1 MTGYFY
7 ELKKKLDYLV
17 LKNWNIKF
25 ILRLLALINSNNY
38 TMKTKFNGILTLL
51 LAFVVQISFAQTK
64 TITGTV
70 SDSSGSLPGV
80 SVIIKGGTVGTE
92 TDFDGKY
99 SIKAKTGDVLVFRYL
114 GYKVVE
120 KKVASSNVI
129 NVTLAE
135 DANVL
140 DEIVV
145 VGYGTST
152 KKAFAGTASVV
163 KQEQLEVKNFSNVSQ
178 ALAGEVAGVTVINGS
193 GQPGTVG
200 AIRIRGYGSVNGN
213 RAPLY
218 VVDGVPFSGSINS
231 INPADISSTTIL
243 KDATATA
250 IYGSRGANG
259 VVLITTKK
267 GSASNTYIEIDVKTG
282 VNDQLIPRY
291 DVITSPEEYIGYV
304 WEGIKNRGVITGNS
318 DPVAFANAQLFTGN
332 YVDPGYNMWN
342 VTSGADLI
350 DPTTS
355 MVRPG
360 VTRKYTPQRYTDLA
374 FDAALRTETNLR
386 MGGGNE
392 NTRYFAS
399 FGYLDDNGYS
409 INTGYKRYT
418 TRLNLTS
425 DVKPWL
431 KLNSNIGYAYSENI
445 ANGQI
450 AGSENVFEFADKMA
464 PIFPVFLR
472 DNNAQLVPDTF
483 YGGFQYDYGS
493 LSGLRDRPNANGLN
507 PIGSANYDFNGTDR
521 HEMNGNFSATFTIND
536 NISAELRYG
545 VQFATQKN
553 RDYTNKFYGGGVST
567 GGDLTVNDFSSL
579 TQNILQIIRYNNQW
593 GDHSFDALVA
603 HESNEFEQNFQSASK
618 GLQVSP
624 FLYDLDNFQ
633 SSLGLPSG
641 SRSGFTIESY
651 FSQFN
656 YNFDQKYYFTASVRA
671 DGSSRFVNE
680 KWGTFGSV
688 GASWVASNEEFLQ
701 DNDLIKF
708 LKFKA
713 SYGITGDQAG
723 VGFFSGYNTY
733 NGGNLGGSVSLAP
746 GANGNPDLTWE
757 TTKQFQFGTEFTIG
771 TFLEG
776 TIDYYNK
783 LTDNLI
789 FNRFVGPSQGISS
802 ITVNDGE
809 LINSGIEF
817 DFTGHLINTK
827 DFTLDL
833 SVNGE
838 IVNNEIKTMP
848 LDPAT
853 GDPQILTP
861 NGAYGWSQGRSIFD
875 FYMREWAGVN
885 PSNGAPMWFQYY
897 DDLNNNNVLDAGE
910 PTSASSGSW
919 VPADPAVT
927 NNTGSIVEYQK
938 KVPGANIKKT
948 VTETYSDASDVYA
961 DKSAIADVRGA
972 FRLAAKI
979 GNFNIATQFTYS
991 LGGYAYDGQYAE
1003 LMSDRFGA
1011 VGNNFHKDIA
1021 NRWRNPGD
1029 ITDVPALTDNAI
1041 VNGTSQSTRF
1051 ITSTDFLALNNV
1063 NIGYNIPKQYLS
1075 QIGLQTVNLWM
1086 SADNLFNMTA
1096 RNGFLPNTSES
1107 GNSGR
1112 RLYAPMSTVTLG
1124 VRVKF

>member
-1 MTGYFY
+1 M
-7 ELKKKLDYLV
+7 
-17 LKNWNIKF
+17 LKNCFFKF
-25 ILRLLALINSNNY
+25 YLRLLALINSNNY
-38 TMKTKFNGILTLL
+38 TMKTKFNGFLTLL
-51 LAFVVQISFAQTK
+51 LAFVVQISFAQEK

-80 SVIIKGGTVGTE
+80 SVIIKGSTTGTE

-99 SIKAKTGDVLVFRYL
+99 SIKAKNGDVLVFRYL

-120 KKVASSNVI
+120 KTVGASNVI
-129 NVTLAE
+129 NATLVE

-178 ALAGEVAGVTVINGS
+178 ALTGEVAGVTVINGS

-231 INPADISSTTIL
+231 INPSDIASTTIL

-259 VVLITTKK
+259 VVVITTKT
-267 GSASNTYIEIDVKTG
+267 GSSSNSYIEVDIKTG
-282 VNDQLIPRY
+282 VNDQIIPRY
-291 DVITSPEEYIGYV
+291 DVITSPEEYVGYV
-304 WEGIKNRGVITGNS
+304 WEGIYNRGVITGQP
-318 DPVAFANAQLFTGN
+318 DPVAYANARLFTNN
-332 YVDPGYNMWN
+332 YIDPGYNMWN
-342 VTSGADLI
+342 QTAAQLI
-350 DPTTS
+350 DPATS
-355 MVRPG
+355 TVRSG
-360 VTRKYTPQRYTDLA
+360 ATRRYTPLRYTDVA
-374 FDAALRTETNLR
+374 FDTAIRTETNLR
-386 MGGGNE
+386 MGGGNGD
-392 NTRYFAS
+392 TRYFAS

-418 TRLNLTS
+418 TRLNLDTKI
-425 DVKPWL
+425 KPWL
-431 KLNSNIGYAYSENI
+431 KINSNIGYAYSESI
-445 ANGQI
+445 QNGQI
-450 AGSENVFEFADKMA
+450 VGSENVFEFADKMA

-472 DNNAQLVPDTF
+472 DNNGDLVPDTN

-493 LSGLRDRPNANGLN
+493 LSGFRDRPNANGLN
-507 PIGSANYDFNGTDR
+507 PIGSALYDFNGTDR
-521 HEMNGNFSATFTIND
+521 HEFNGNFLAQVTITD
-536 NISAELRYG
+536 NLSAELRYG
-545 VQFATQKN
+545 VQYATQKN

-567 GGDLTVNDFSSL
+567 GGDLTINDFSSL
-579 TQNILQIIRYNNQW
+579 TQNIQQIIRYNNSW
-593 GDHSFDALVA
+593 GAHSFDALIA
-603 HESNEFEQNFQSASK
+603 HESNEFEQQFQSASK
-618 GLQVSP
+618 GLQISP
-624 FLYDLDNFQ
+624 FLLDLDNFQ

-656 YNFDQKYYFTASVRA
+656 YNYDQKYYFTASVRT
-671 DGSSRFVNE
+671 DGSSRFVND

-688 GASWVASNEEFLQ
+688 GASWVISNEDFME
-701 DNDLIKF
+701 DNGVFDF
-708 LKFKA
+708 LKIKA
-713 SYGITGDQAG
+713 SYGINGDQAG

-733 NGGNLGGSVSLAP
+733 NGGNLGGSISLAP
-746 GANGNPDLTWE
+746 GAVGNPDLTWE
-757 TTKQFQFGTEFTIG
+757 TTKQFQVGTEFGIG
-771 TFLEG
+771 KFLDG

-809 LINSGIEF
+809 LINAGIEF
-817 DFTGHLINTK
+817 DFTGHIIDKK
-827 DFTLDL
+827 DFSLDL
-833 SVNGE
+833 SINGE

-853 GDPQILTP
+853 GLPQVLTP
-861 NGAYGWSQGRSIFD
+861 NGAYAWSEGRSIFD
-875 FYMREWAGVN
+875 FYMREWAGVDAAD
-885 PSNGAPMWFQYY
+885 GAPMWYQYY
-897 DDLNNNNVLDAGE
+897 DDRNNNGLLDAGE
-910 PTSASSGSW
+910 PSSYSSGSW
-919 VPADPAVT
+919 IPADPSISNA
-927 NNTGSIVEYQK
+927 TGSIVEYQA
-938 KVPGANIKKT
+938 KVSDANIKKT
-948 VTETYSDASDVYA
+948 VTKTYSDASDVYVN
-961 DKSAIADVRGA
+961 KSAIADVRGA
-972 FRLAAKI
+972 FRLAGRI
-979 GNFNIATQFTYS
+979 GNFNIGTQFTYS

-1021 NRWRNPGD
+1021 NRWRQPGD
-1029 ITDVPALTDNAI
+1029 VTDVPRLADGIDQNA
-1041 VNGTSQSTRF
+1041 TSQSTRF
-1051 ITSTDFLALNNV
+1051 ITSTDYLALNNV
-1063 NIGYNIPKQYLS
+1063 NLGYTIPQEF
-1075 QIGLQTVNLWM
+1075 LQKIDIQSVNLWL

-1096 RNGFLPNTSES
+1096 RDGFLPNTRES

-1112 RLYAPMSTVTLG
+1112 RFYAPMTTITLG

>member
-1 MTGYFY
+1 
-7 ELKKKLDYLV
+7 
-17 LKNWNIKF
+17 
-25 ILRLLALINSNNY
+25 
-38 TMKTKFNGILTLL
+38 MKTKFNGILTLL
-51 LAFVVQISFAQTK
+51 LAFVVQISFAQEK
-64 TITGTV
+64 TVSGTV
-70 SDSSGSLPGV
+70 SDESGSLPGV
-80 SVIIKGGTVGTE
+80 SIIIKGSTKGTE

-99 SIKAKTGDVLVFRYL
+99 TIQTNTGDVLVFRYL

-120 KKVASSNVI
+120 RTVGASNVI
-129 NVTLAE
+129 NVKLAE

-152 KKAFAGTASVV
+152 KQAFVGTAAVV

-178 ALAGEVAGVTVINGS
+178 ALTGEVAGVTVINGS

-200 AIRIRGYGSVNGN
+200 SIRIRGYGSVNGN

-231 INPADISSTTIL
+231 INPSDIASTTIL

-259 VVLITTKK
+259 VVLITTK
-267 GSASNTYIEIDVKTG
+267 GGTASNSYIEVDIKTG
-282 VNDQLIPRY
+282 VNDQIIPRY
-291 DVITSPEEYIGYV
+291 DVITDPEEYIGYV
-304 WEGIKNRGVITGNS
+304 WEGIKNRGVVTGNP
-318 DPVAFANAQLFTGN
+318 DPVAFANANLFTGN
-332 YVDPGYNMWN
+332 YVAPGYNMWN

-350 DPTTS
+350 DPATGT
-355 MVRPG
+355 VRPG
-360 VTRKYTPQRYTDLA
+360 VTRKYTPLRYADVA
-374 FDAALRTETNLR
+374 FDSAIRTETNLR
-386 MGGGNE
+386 MGGGNKD
-392 NTRYFAS
+392 TRYFAS

-409 INTGYKRYT
+409 INTSFKRYT
-418 TRLNLTS
+418 TRLNLIS
-425 DVKPWL
+425 DIKPWL
-431 KLNSNIGYAYSENI
+431 KLKSNIGYAYSENV

-472 DNNAQLVPDTF
+472 DDDAQLVPDLF

-507 PIGSANYDFNGTDR
+507 PIGSAKYDFNGTNR
-521 HEMNGNFSATFTIND
+521 HEMNGNFSATFKFSD
-536 NISAELRYG
+536 NLSAELRYG
-545 VQFATQKN
+545 VQYATQKN
-553 RDYTNKFYGGGVST
+553 RDYTNKFYGGGQATS
-567 GGDLTVNDFSSL
+567 GDITINDFSSI
-579 TQNILQIIRYNNQW
+579 TQNILQIVRYNNSW

-603 HESNEFEQNFQSASK
+603 HESNDFEQNFASASK

-624 FLYDLDNFQ
+624 FLLDLDNFQ
-633 SSLGLPSG
+633 ASLGLPSG
-641 SRSGFTIESY
+641 STSGFTIESY

-656 YNFDQKYYFTASVRA
+656 YNFDQKYFFSASVRT

-688 GASWVASNEEFLQ
+688 GASWVVSNEDFLQ
-701 DNDLIKF
+701 DSVFSF
-708 LKFKA
+708 LKVKT
-713 SYGITGDQAG
+713 SYGITGDQSG

-733 NGGNLGGSVSLAP
+733 NAGNLGGSISLAP

-757 TTKQFQFGTEFTIG
+757 TSKQLQVGAEMSFGSY
-771 TFLEG
+771 LDVNL
-776 TIDYYNK
+776 DYYNK

-809 LINSGIEF
+809 LINAGLEF
-817 DFTGHLINTK
+817 DITGHLVKNK

-838 IVNNEIKTMP
+838 MVNNEITVMP

-853 GDPQILTP
+853 GEAQLLTP
-861 NGAYGWSQGRSIFD
+861 SGSYGRSKGRSIFD
-875 FYMREWAGVN
+875 FYMREWAGVD
-885 PSNGAPMWFQYY
+885 PADGAPMWYQYY
-897 DDLNNNNVLDAGE
+897 DDLNDNGVLDAGE
-910 PTSASSGSW
+910 PSSYSSGSW
-919 VPADPAVT
+919 VPEDASIT
-927 NNTGSIVEYQK
+927 NNTGSIVEYK
-938 KVPGANIKKT
+938 LKVPGANIKKT
-948 VTETYSDASDVYA
+948 VTKAYSDASDVYA
-961 DKSAIADVRGA
+961 NKSAIADVRGA
-972 FRLAAKI
+972 FRLAGTW
-979 GNFNIATQFTYS
+979 GNFNFGTQFTYS

-1021 NRWRNPGD
+1021 NRWQNPGD
-1029 ITDVPALTDNAI
+1029 ITNVPALTDNAI
-1041 VNGTSQSTRF
+1041 VNGTSTSTRF
-1051 ITSTDFLALNNV
+1051 LTSTDYLALNNV
-1063 NIGYNIPKQYLS
+1063 NIGYNVPKQYLDKLS
-1075 QIGLQTVNLWM
+1075 IQTVNIWF
-1086 SADNLFNMTA
+1086 SADNLFNATA
-1096 RNGFLPNTSES
+1096 RRGFLPNTRET

-1112 RLYAPMSTVTLG
+1112 RFYAPMTTMTLG

>member
-1 MTGYFY
+1 
-7 ELKKKLDYLV
+7 
-17 LKNWNIKF
+17 
-25 ILRLLALINSNNY
+25 
-38 TMKTKFNGILTLL
+38 MKTKFNGILTLL
-51 LAFVVQISFAQTK
+51 LAFVVQISFAQEK
-64 TITGTV
+64 TVSGTV
-70 SDSSGSLPGV
+70 SDESGSLPGV
-80 SVIIKGGTVGTE
+80 SVIIKGSTKGTE

-99 SIKAKTGDVLVFRYL
+99 SIQAKTGDVLVFRYL
-114 GYKVVE
+114 GYKASERTVG
-120 KKVASSNVI
+120 SSNVI
-129 NVTLAE
+129 NVKLAE

-152 KKAFAGTASVV
+152 KQAFVGTAAVV

-178 ALAGEVAGVTVINGS
+178 ALTGEVAGVTVINSS

-231 INPADISSTTIL
+231 INPSDIASTTIL

-259 VVLITTKK
+259 VVLITTKG
-267 GSASNTYIEIDVKTG
+267 GSASNSYIEVDIKTG

-291 DVITSPEEYIGYV
+291 DVVTDPEEYIGYV
-304 WEGIKNRGVITGNS
+304 WEGIKNRGVVTGNP
-318 DPVAFANAQLFTGN
+318 DPVAFANANLFTGN
-332 YVDPGYNMWN
+332 YVAPGYNMWN

-350 DPTTS
+350 DPTTGT
-355 MVRPG
+355 VRPG
-360 VTRKYTPQRYTDLA
+360 VTRKYTPLRYADVA
-374 FDAALRTETNLR
+374 FDSAIRTETNLR
-386 MGGGNE
+386 MGGGNQD
-392 NTRYFAS
+392 TRYFAS

-409 INTGYKRYT
+409 INTSFKRYT

-472 DNNAQLVPDTF
+472 DDNAQLVPDLF

-493 LSGLRDRPNANGLN
+493 LSGFRDRPNANGLN
-507 PIGSANYDFNGTDR
+507 PIGSAKYDFNGTDR
-521 HEMNGNFSATFTIND
+521 HEMNGNFSATFKFTD
-536 NISAELRYG
+536 NLSAEIRYG
-545 VQFATQKN
+545 VQYATQKN
-553 RDYTNKFYGGGVST
+553 RDYTNKFYGGGQATS
-567 GGDLTVNDFSSL
+567 GDITINDFSSL
-579 TQNILQIIRYNNQW
+579 TQNILQIIKYNNSW
-593 GDHSFDALVA
+593 GNHSFDALVA
-603 HESNEFEQNFQSASK
+603 HESNDFEQNFASASK
-618 GLQVSP
+618 GLQISP

-641 SRSGFTIESY
+641 STSGFTIESY

-656 YNFDQKYYFTASVRA
+656 YNFDQKYYFSASVRA
-671 DGSSRFVNE
+671 DGSSRFVND

-688 GASWVASNEEFLQ
+688 GASWIASNEDFLQ
-701 DNDLIKF
+701 DSFISY
-708 LKFKA
+708 LKLKA

-723 VGFFSGYNTY
+723 VGFFSGYNTF
-733 NGGNLGGSVSLAP
+733 NGGNLGGSISLAP

-757 TTKQFQFGTEFTIG
+757 TTNQFQVGAEMSFGKY
-771 TFLEG
+771 LDVNL
-776 TIDYYNK
+776 DYYNK

-809 LINSGIEF
+809 LVNSGLEF
-817 DFTGHLINTK
+817 DITGHLVDSK

-838 IVNNEIKTMP
+838 IVNNEIITMP

-853 GDPQILTP
+853 NEPQLLTP
-861 NGAYGWSQGRSIFD
+861 SGFYARSEGRSIFD
-875 FYMREWAGVN
+875 FYMREWAGVD
-885 PSNGAPMWFQYY
+885 PADGAPMWYQYY
-897 DDLNNNNVLDAGE
+897 DDVNNNGVLDAGE
-910 PTSASSGSW
+910 PSSYSSGSW
-919 VPADPAVT
+919 VPADPTVI
-927 NNTGSIVEYQK
+927 NNTGSIVEYQI

-948 VTETYSDASDVYA
+948 VTKTYSDASDVYA

-972 FRLAAKI
+972 FRLSGKL
-979 GNFNIATQFTYS
+979 GNFNFGTQFTYS
-991 LGGYAYDGQYAE
+991 LGGYAYDAQYAE

-1011 VGNNFHKDIA
+1011 VGNNYHKDIA
-1021 NRWRNPGD
+1021 NRWQNPGD

-1041 VNGTSQSTRF
+1041 VNGTSTSTRF
-1051 ITSTDFLALNNV
+1051 ITSTDFIALNNV
-1063 NIGYNIPKQYLS
+1063 NIGYNIPKQYLDKIS
-1075 QIGLQTVNLWM
+1075 VQTVNIWF
-1086 SADNLFNMTA
+1086 SADNLFNATA
-1096 RNGFLPNTSES
+1096 RQGFLPSTSES

-1112 RLYAPMSTVTLG
+1112 RLYAPMTTMTLG

>member
-1 MTGYFY
+1 
-7 ELKKKLDYLV
+7 
-17 LKNWNIKF
+17 
-25 ILRLLALINSNNY
+25 
-38 TMKTKFNGILTLL
+38 MKTKFNGILTLL
-51 LAFVVQISFAQTK
+51 LAFVVQISFAQEK
-64 TITGTV
+64 TVSGTV
-70 SDSSGSLPGV
+70 SDESGSLPGV
-80 SVIIKGGTVGTE
+80 SVIIKGSTKGTE

-99 SIKAKTGDVLVFRYL
+99 SIQAKTGDVLVFRYL
-114 GYKVVE
+114 GYKASERTVG
-120 KKVASSNVI
+120 SSNVI
-129 NVTLAE
+129 NVKLAE

-152 KKAFAGTASVV
+152 KQAFVGTAAVV

-178 ALAGEVAGVTVINGS
+178 ALTGEVAGVTVINSS

-231 INPADISSTTIL
+231 INPSDIASTTIL

-259 VVLITTKK
+259 VVLITTKG
-267 GSASNTYIEIDVKTG
+267 GSASNSYIEVDIKTG

-291 DVITSPEEYIGYV
+291 DVVTDPEEYIGYV
-304 WEGIKNRGVITGNS
+304 WEGIKNRGVVTGNP
-318 DPVAFANAQLFTGN
+318 DPVAFANANLFTGN
-332 YVDPGYNMWN
+332 YVAPGYNMWN

-350 DPTTS
+350 DPTTGT
-355 MVRPG
+355 VRPG
-360 VTRKYTPQRYTDLA
+360 VTRKYTPLRYADVA
-374 FDAALRTETNLR
+374 FDSAIRTETNLR
-386 MGGGNE
+386 MGGGNQD
-392 NTRYFAS
+392 TRYFAS

-409 INTGYKRYT
+409 INTSFKRYT

-472 DNNAQLVPDTF
+472 DDNAQLVPDLF

-493 LSGLRDRPNANGLN
+493 LSGFRDRPNANGLN
-507 PIGSANYDFNGTDR
+507 PIGSAKYDFNGTDR
-521 HEMNGNFSATFTIND
+521 HEMNGNFSATFKFTD
-536 NISAELRYG
+536 NLSAEIRYG
-545 VQFATQKN
+545 VQYATQKN
-553 RDYTNKFYGGGVST
+553 RDYTNKFYGGGQATS
-567 GGDLTVNDFSSL
+567 GDITINDFSSL
-579 TQNILQIIRYNNQW
+579 TQNILQIIKYNNTW
-593 GDHSFDALVA
+593 GNHSFDALVA
-603 HESNEFEQNFQSASK
+603 HESNDFEQNFASASK
-618 GLQVSP
+618 GLQISP

-641 SRSGFTIESY
+641 STSGFTIESY

-656 YNFDQKYYFTASVRA
+656 YNFDQKYYFSASVRA
-671 DGSSRFVNE
+671 DGSSRFVND

-688 GASWVASNEEFLQ
+688 GASWIVSNEDFLQ
-701 DNDLIKF
+701 DSFISY
-708 LKFKA
+708 LKLKA

-723 VGFFSGYNTY
+723 VGFFSGYNTF
-733 NGGNLGGSVSLAP
+733 NGGNLGGSISLAP

-757 TTKQFQFGTEFTIG
+757 TTNQFQVGAEMSFGKY
-771 TFLEG
+771 LDVNL
-776 TIDYYNK
+776 DYYNK

-809 LINSGIEF
+809 LVNSGLEF
-817 DFTGHLINTK
+817 DITGHLVDNK

-838 IVNNEIKTMP
+838 IVNNEIITMP

-853 GDPQILTP
+853 NEPQLLTP
-861 NGAYGWSQGRSIFD
+861 SGFYARSEGRSIFD
-875 FYMREWAGVN
+875 FYMREWAGVD
-885 PSNGAPMWFQYY
+885 PADGAPMWYQYY
-897 DDLNNNNVLDAGE
+897 DDVNNNGVLDAGE
-910 PTSASSGSW
+910 PSSYSSGSW
-919 VPADPAVT
+919 VPADATVT
-927 NNTGSIVEYQK
+927 NNTGSIVEYQI

-948 VTETYSDASDVYA
+948 VTKTYADASDVYA

-972 FRLAAKI
+972 FRLSGKL
-979 GNFNIATQFTYS
+979 GNFNFGTQFTYS
-991 LGGYAYDGQYAE
+991 LGGYAYDAQYAE

-1011 VGNNFHKDIA
+1011 VGNNYHKDIA
-1021 NRWRNPGD
+1021 NRWQNPGD

-1041 VNGTSQSTRF
+1041 VNGTSTSTRF
-1051 ITSTDFLALNNV
+1051 ITSTDFIALNNV
-1063 NIGYNIPKQYLS
+1063 NIGYNIPKQYLDKIS
-1075 QIGLQTVNLWM
+1075 VQTVNIWF
-1086 SADNLFNMTA
+1086 SADNLFNATA
-1096 RNGFLPNTSES
+1096 RQGFLPSTSES

-1112 RLYAPMSTVTLG
+1112 RLYAPMTTMTLG